1 MVFMQPPWLFC
12 LFSPRRSLVAGRW
25 CPPASHPTLTFGT
38 QAVSTRELPLLA
50 FLAFDKKARS
60 SSRPRAR
67 HPYIITRPPSFLSPQ
82 LTRPP
87 FPSIYSS
94 IPPTFPPRRPRGF
107 FFQLV
112 THCTGF
118 CRRGLCLLLGIPTT
132 GHVTSLSRSPRPRTV
147 LDKAKVDYLHGLPG
161 IPRPSQLGHSHMS
174 L

>member
-12 LFSPRRSLVAGRW
+12 LFSPRWS

-50 FLAFDKKARS
+50 SPCLDKKARS

-67 HPYIITRPPSFLSPQ
+67 HPYIITHPLSFLPPQ

-87 FPSIYSS
+87 FPSIYLS
-94 IPPTFPPRRPRGF
+94 IPPTFSPRRPRGF

-118 CRRGLCLLLGIPTT
+118 CLRELCLLLGIPTK
-132 GHVTSLSRSPRPRTV
+132 GHVTSLSPSAGPQTV
-147 LDKAKVDYLHGLPG
+147 LDKATTCTACQGYHD
-161 IPRPSQLGHSHMS
+161 PRSQLGHSHMS